1 MIISIV
7 YIRYTPR
14 IYTVNKLEV
23 CVYIFFS
30 FDLGMWLAWLI
41 SVITHVSWF
50 FFSRTLSLRFI
61 YPEIS
66 LMAYKIYKCRRI
78 THQNGFLT
86 GEFKLR
92 VHLFTVDVGA
102 TMVPS
107 IKEHAHYGVLV
118 LPVKFHT
125 CLFCSHCVNKCNN
138 CAHLLNLS
146 DNKISV
152 KFHSLWW
159 FMVWKHITHVS
170 LLS

>member
-1 MIISIV
+1 MKLLTHGMITSIV
-7 YIRYTPR
+7 YIRFTHR

-86 GEFKLR
+86 GEFKLPYS
-92 VHLFTVDVGA
+92 DVY
-102 TMVPS
+102 T
-107 IKEHAHYGVLV
+107 
-118 LPVKFHT
+118 
-125 CLFCSHCVNKCNN
+125 
-138 CAHLLNLS
+138 
-146 DNKISV
+146 
-152 KFHSLWW
+152 HSLLMSARLWCPLLES
-159 FMVWKHITHVS
+159 MRITECS
-170 LLS
+170 FSR